1 MNEHSL
7 TSILAVMVKNRF
19 FHKFVWEVVEN
30 EKIQG
35 FHVQVFPA
43 LTSTLFV
50 SVFARYIRYY

>member
-1 MNEHSL
+1 MNEHSQ

-35 FHVQVFPA
+35 FHV
-43 LTSTLFV
+43 
-50 SVFARYIRYY
+50 